1 MEEHHNSTGDFGKDF
16 PIVEMQGDEDLLKLH
31 KTAFLCSRKIPSAAV
46 LKCYDWAIAQR
57 DAGRCVVSGF
67 HSTLEQDVFHYLAKG
82 EQPIIL
88 VLARGMKKRWE
99 AEIQKMLD
107 RGRFLIITPFNRDIK
122 RSSKRTAALRNKV
135 ILSLADAVC
144 IGYLN
149 PEGKLQQLLQSY
161 SFQKPVQY
169 LVKPN
174 EI

>member
-1 MEEHHNSTGDFGKDF
+1 MEEHRKYRDDFGKDF
-16 PIVEMQGDEDLLKLH
+16 PIVEMQGDESLLKLH

-57 DAGRCVVSGF
+57 DSGHCVVSGF
-67 HSTLEQDVFHYLAKG
+67 HSKLEKDVFYYLAKG

-99 AEIQKMLD
+99 AEIRKILD
-107 RGRFLIITPFNRDIK
+107 RGRFLIITPFNQHIK
-122 RSSKRTAALRNKV
+122 RSSKRTAVLRNKL

-144 IGYLN
+144 IGHLN
-149 PEGKLQQLLQSY
+149 PEGKLQQLLHTY
-161 SFQKPVQY
+161 STHKPVQY
-169 LVKPN
+169 LVKPD